1 MCIPFLFNFVQ
12 NYNLFQMSD
21 LNKDLEALVGGM
33 GMSVSDEA
41 PTTEEQPVEQPQEVV
56 QETTETPVEV
66 VEETTEPAQETT
78 PVTEEPVQ
86 EVVAEQQQEEAVQ
99 EMPQSSLEETE
110 EITEEELEATMLEY
124 LSERLGRQVSSFDE
138 INGTQDTSVEI
149 DERVAAINEFVRETG
164 RDPQDWFTYQAM
176 NPSEMDDLTAVKTQL
191 RTQYGDLSD
200 SDLNL
205 LLNNKYKLDAEMY
218 EENEI
223 RLSQIQLKMDADK
236 ARQEI
241 EGLRSQYVAPVRQE
255 QPVQQQEEPQ
265 GIVNEEWLGTMSAE
279 VDALEGIEF
288 AVSKDKS
295 FTFGLEDNYKSQLKS
310 KNENIEDFFSSYVS
324 DGGQWDFEK
333 WNMHQAV
340 LDNIETIVKTAY
352 QQGLGE
358 GQRSLVDK
366 AANVQYQ
373 QPNETANTGQGQG
386 PSIEDQVR
394 QALGLNDNGLTFKI

>member
-1 MCIPFLFNFVQ
+1 
-12 NYNLFQMSD
+12 MSD
-21 LNKDLEALVGGM
+21 LNKDLEALVGDM
-33 GMSVSDEA
+33 GMSLSDEA
-41 PTTEEQPVEQPQEVV
+41 PVVEEQPQEAPVEKV
-56 QETTETPVEV
+56 QEAVQEQVQQEPTPEPVE
-66 VEETTEPAQETT
+66 EN
-78 PVTEEPVQ
+78 
-86 EVVAEQQQEEAVQ
+86 QQEEAVE
-99 EMPQSSLEETE
+99 EMPQSSLQEEE
-110 EITEEELEATMLEY
+110 EISEEEMEAAMLSY
-124 LSERLGRQVSSFDE
+124 LSERLGREVSSLDE
-138 INGTQDTSVEI
+138 IQGTQDTSVEI
-149 DERVAAINEFVRETG
+149 DERVAAINEFVRQTG

-176 NPSEMDDLTAVKTQL
+176 NPSEMDDVSAVKAQL

-205 LLNNKYKLDAEMY
+205 LIENKYKLDADLY

-241 EGLRSQYVAPVRQE
+241 ETLRSQYQAPVKQE
-255 QPVQQQEEPQ
+255 QPVQQEEPE
-265 GIVNEEWLGTMSAE
+265 GIVNDEWLNSMSAE
-279 VDALEGIEF
+279 VDALDGIEF
-288 AVSKDKS
+288 QVAKDKS
-295 FTFGLEDNYKSQLKS
+295 FTFGIEDNYKSQLKS
-310 KNENIEDFFSSYVS
+310 KNENIEDFFSEYVNNK
-324 DGGQWDFEK
+324 GQWDFEK

-358 GQRSLVDK
+358 GQRGLVDK

-373 QPNETANTGQGQG
+373 QPNEATNTGQNV